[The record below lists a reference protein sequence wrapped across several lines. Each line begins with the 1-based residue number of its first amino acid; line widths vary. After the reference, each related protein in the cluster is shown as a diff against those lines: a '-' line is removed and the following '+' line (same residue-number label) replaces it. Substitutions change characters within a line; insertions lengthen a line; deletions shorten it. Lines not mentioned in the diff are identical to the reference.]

1 MKRGPMKV
9 SIVKKN
15 INPINPS
22 YLSGQINRVSK
33 HTGILDDI
41 YCSIIILELDE
52 TKLCLLSYDLLQF
65 DDYLSLRIR
74 DSVSNE
80 LGIDKKNV
88 YTIPSHTHAAPEVL
102 KDGLFG
108 IKTESEVSEGYL
120 EFIEEISMNG
130 VKEANQSL
138 EDCYLE
144 YAECSIE
151 GFYGNRNDKD
161 KPSDKQVRF
170 ILFKKDENVVGLLVN
185 LSCHPTILGAQNTLI
200 SADLIGAIRKGLED
214 RYHCPVFMTNGAEG
228 DISNRHYRLSSDQ
241 IELKRTSVGI
251 LKQIPTNLAS
261 IVLDIPSINIQSRK
275 YVFNCHIDVQ
285 RIQAAIDLNE
295 SRLINNQNIDS
306 LKLLNATNTIL
317 YHRLNDNI
325 ESELEI
331 EYSIIDLESIIILA
345 IPMELFSSL
354 FLMLKESI
362 NTPILIFGLTNTSI
376 GYCVD
381 ANSYD
386 DTYEGLT
393 SLFIK
398 GEGERFIEHVTKEI
412 SQIKRK

>member
-1 MKRGPMKV
+1 MKV
-9 SIVKKN
+9 SIVKKI
-15 INPINPS
+15 INPVNPS

-41 YCSIIILELDE
+41 YAYSMILEFDK

-74 DSVSNE
+74 NRISDE
-80 LGIDKKNV
+80 LKIDKNNIF
-88 YTIPSHTHAAPEVL
+88 TIPSHTHAAPEAL

-120 EFIEEISMNG
+120 ELIETISLEG
-130 VKEANQSL
+130 AIEANQSL
-138 EDCYLE
+138 ENCYME
-144 YAECSIE
+144 YAECSIG

-161 KPSDKQVRF
+161 KPSDKQIRF
-170 ILFKKDENVVGLLVN
+170 LLFKNNMSCLGILVN
-185 LSCHPTILGAQNTLI
+185 LSCHPTILGVQNTLI
-200 SADLIGAIRKGLED
+200 SADLVGAIRKGLED

-241 IELKRTSVGI
+241 LELKRTSVGI
-251 LKQIPTNLAS
+251 LKQIPSELFTNR
-261 IVLDIPSINIQSRK
+261 IDVPYIK
-275 YVFNCHIDVQ
+275 VHTKEFVFNCHIDIQ

-295 SRLINNQNIDS
+295 ERLVNNKNIDS

-317 YHRLNDNI
+317 YHRINDIVNP
-325 ESELEI
+325 EYEI
-331 EYSIIDLESIIILA
+331 EYSIIDLESLIILTV
-345 IPMELFSSL
+345 PMELFSSL

-362 NTPILIFGLTNTSI
+362 NIPILLLGLTNTSI

-381 ANSYD
+381 SSSYD

-398 GEGERFIEHVTKEI
+398 GEGERFIQHVIEEI
-412 SQIKRK
+412 GQISLNQSMI